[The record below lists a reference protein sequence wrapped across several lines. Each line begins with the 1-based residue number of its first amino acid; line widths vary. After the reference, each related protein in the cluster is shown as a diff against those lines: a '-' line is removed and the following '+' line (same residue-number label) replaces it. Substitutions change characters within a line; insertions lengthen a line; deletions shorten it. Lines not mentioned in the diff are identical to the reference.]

1 VLWRNLF
8 ASSTLHH
15 RCRQGTAGVLISRAA
30 RCIKAAWVVRL
41 LEWLHPRR
49 AAVRLT
55 RPSTYLCAFLTLLN
69 DRLGETL
76 IFPLLPFLLASF
88 TSDGRTLGLLTGSY
102 AVAQFLAT
110 PLIGALSDRYG
121 RKPVIAVCVAGSV
134 LGLAL
139 FSATIAFPWASQWP
153 AAKAAGLPLI
163 VLFIARLIDGLSGGT
178 AATAGAVLADISPP
192 EKRAKAFGLIGV
204 AFGLGFILGPAL
216 GGLLGRVN
224 VNLPLLVAVAIAAI
238 NLVLVLLLLPETHP
252 IDARIP
258 LPRKRELQPFTQ
270 LSRVFRNPQI
280 RRLCAAF
287 FLFFMGFNGFTAVLV
302 LYFKQAFN
310 WGPGLA
316 GAAFLIVG
324 VVATVVQG
332 GLIGPLVKRFGEWR
346 LTLAGLGFVIAGCL
360 LIPLARQGT
369 AQPVVFTA
377 VAVLALGTGLV
388 TPCLRAL
395 VSRRLDDSG
404 QGAALGSL
412 QGLQSLG
419 SFLGPPAAG
428 LAYETLGR
436 TSPFWLGA
444 ALLAAVALMVAGG
457 LGGQARPTPKAP

>member
-1 VLWRNLF
+1 MGP
-8 ASSTLHH
+8 A
-15 RCRQGTAGVLISRAA
+15 
-30 RCIKAAWVVRL
+30 
-41 LEWLHPRR
+41 
-49 AAVRLT
+49 
-55 RPSTYLCAFLTLLN
+55 RPSTLFCAFLTLLN
-69 DRLGETL
+69 DRLGESL
-76 IFPLLPFLLASF
+76 IFPLLPFLLAGF

-110 PLIGALSDRYG
+110 PWIGALSDRYG

-139 FSATIAFPWASQWP
+139 FSATIAFPWSSVWP
-153 AAKAAGLPLI
+153 AAQAAGLPLLL
-163 VLFIARLIDGLSGGT
+163 LFAGRLIDGLSGGT

-204 AFGLGFILGPAL
+204 AFGLGFILGPGLGGAL
-216 GGLLGRVN
+216 GQIN
-224 VNLPLLVAVAIAAI
+224 VNLPLLVAVGIAAL

-252 IDARIP
+252 VEARIA

-270 LSRVFRNPQI
+270 LSRVFRNPQV
-280 RRLCAAF
+280 RRLCVAF
-287 FLFFMGFNGFTAVLV
+287 FLFFLAFNGFTAVLI
-302 LYFKQAFN
+302 LYFKQAFG

-316 GAAFLIVG
+316 GAAFMVVG

-346 LTLAGLGFVIAGCL
+346 LTLAGLGFVIGGCG
-360 LIPLARQGT
+360 LIPLARSAT
-369 AQPVVFTA
+369 AQPLVFTA
-377 VAVLALGTGLV
+377 VALLALGTGLV
-388 TPCLRAL
+388 TPCLRSL

-419 SFLGPPAAG
+419 SFLGPPLAG
-428 LAYETLGR
+428 LAYETAGR
-436 TSPFWLGA
+436 TSPFWLGVG
-444 ALLAAVALMVAGG
+444 LLLVVATLVAGG
-457 LGGQARPTPKAP
+457 APRRPAARAAS

>member
-1 VLWRNLF
+1 MGP
-8 ASSTLHH
+8 A
-15 RCRQGTAGVLISRAA
+15 
-30 RCIKAAWVVRL
+30 
-41 LEWLHPRR
+41 
-49 AAVRLT
+49 
-55 RPSTYLCAFLTLLN
+55 RPSTLFCAFLTLLN
-69 DRLGETL
+69 DRLGESL
-76 IFPLLPFLLASF
+76 IFPLLPFLLAGF

-110 PLIGALSDRYG
+110 PWIGALSDRYG

-139 FSATIAFPWASQWP
+139 FSATIAFPWSSAWP
-153 AAKAAGLPLI
+153 AAQAAGLPLLL
-163 VLFIARLIDGLSGGT
+163 LFAGRLIDGLSGGT

-204 AFGLGFILGPAL
+204 AFGLGFILGPGLGGAL
-216 GGLLGRVN
+216 GQIN
-224 VNLPLLVAVAIAAI
+224 VNLPLLVAVGIAAL

-252 IDARIP
+252 VEARIA

-270 LSRVFRNPQI
+270 LSRVFRNPQV
-280 RRLCAAF
+280 RRLCVAF
-287 FLFFMGFNGFTAVLV
+287 FLFFLAFNGFTAVLI
-302 LYFKQAFN
+302 LYFKQAFG

-316 GAAFLIVG
+316 GAAFMVVG

-346 LTLAGLGFVIAGCL
+346 LTLAGLGFVIGGCG
-360 LIPLARQGT
+360 LIPLARSAT
-369 AQPVVFTA
+369 AQPLVFTA
-377 VAVLALGTGLV
+377 VALLALGTGLV
-388 TPCLRAL
+388 TPCLRSL

-419 SFLGPPAAG
+419 SFLGPPLAG
-428 LAYETLGR
+428 LAYETAGR
-436 TSPFWLGA
+436 TSPFWLGVG
-444 ALLAAVALMVAGG
+444 LLLVVATLVAGG
-457 LGGQARPTPKAP
+457 APRRPAARAGS

>member
-1 VLWRNLF
+1 
-8 ASSTLHH
+8 
-15 RCRQGTAGVLISRAA
+15 
-30 RCIKAAWVVRL
+30 L
-41 LEWLHPRR
+41 LEWSHSWP
-49 AAVRLT
+49 AAVRPS
-55 RPSTYLCAFLTLLN
+55 RPSTLFCAFLTLLN

-88 TSDGRTLGLLTGSY
+88 TSDARMLGLLTGSY
-102 AVAQFLAT
+102 AVAQFLVT
-110 PLIGALSDRYG
+110 PLLGAMSDRFG
-121 RKPVIAVCVAGSV
+121 RRPVIAICVAGSV

-153 AAKAAGLPLI
+153 GAKAAGLPLAL
-163 VLFIARLIDGLSGGT
+163 LFAARLIDGLSGGT
-178 AATAGAVLADISPP
+178 AATAAAVLADISPP
-192 EKRAKAFGLIGV
+192 QKRAKAFGLIGV

-224 VNLPLLVAVAIAAI
+224 VNLPLLLAVAIAAV
-238 NLVLVLLLLPETHP
+238 NLVLVLTLLPETHP
-252 IDARIP
+252 LEARIP

-270 LSRVFRNPQI
+270 LWRVFRNPQI
-280 RRLCAAF
+280 RRLSGAF
-287 FLFFMGFNGFTAVLV
+287 FLFFLGFSGCTGVLV
-302 LYFKQAFN
+302 LFLKQAFN

-346 LTLAGLGFVIAGCL
+346 LSLAGLGFVIAGCL
-360 LIPLARQGT
+360 LIPLA
-369 AQPVVFTA
+369 QPLVFTA

-388 TPCLRAL
+388 TPCLRSL

-419 SFLGPPAAG
+419 SFLGPPLAG
-428 LAYETLGR
+428 LTYESVGR
-436 TSPFWLGA
+436 ASPFWLGA
-444 ALLAAVALMVAGG
+444 ALLAGVLLLVAGG
-457 LGGQARPTPKAP
+457 RGGQERATPNQP